1 MTAENKK
8 TKNRIA
14 RSFVGT
20 VVSDAM
26 DKTVVV
32 KVTQVKIHPKYR
44 KRFQVA
50 KKYHAHDAK
59 NEYKIGD
66 EVMIREVRP
75 ISKTKKWL
83 VISKINK
90 KV

>member
-1 MTAENKK
+1 MVDEKNKQK
-8 TKNRIA
+8 KNIN

-20 VVSDAM
+20 VISDAM

-32 KVTQVKIHPKYR
+32 KVTKVKIHPKYH
-44 KRFQVA
+44 KRFQVS

-59 NEYKIGD
+59 NEYKVGD
-66 EVMIREVRP
+66 DVMIAEIRP
-75 ISKTKKWL
+75 ISKTKKWR
-83 VISKINK
+83 VVSKINK

>member
-14 RSFVGT
+14 RSFIGT

>member
-8 TKNRIA
+8 TKNRIT